1 MSCRIHQDN
10 VENTR
15 STTSGNRFE
24 SVLKAGLL
32 HSTVNVGVD
41 SMDKPGSKANPF
53 RRPPS
58 VPSWGSGPP
67 AAGRR
72 RAPIDPLPP
81 LPPPAP
87 PARTV
92 QDNLDRLRVLSANQE
107 QQLTALKFER
117 IRLKRANEELQE
129 KLLRREDIQDVTDEF
144 QQTNEEEEPEWLQEA
159 VKDLQAANK
168 MVSLT
173 QEEIDLLY
181 TRISDLVGN
190 MAILTAERDAI
201 LATLKQSQ
209 DEQSVI
215 KKEVVELEQE
225 LRESKMAT
233 ASEELRLQREMERCD
248 DQTIL
253 LIRRLQTMEAKQKR
267 LVVQLEETEDREI
280 DAIAREQIACKK
292 QSEELSKRLL
302 DSESERSRLAEDLRL
317 AQLALADAIDN
328 QNEQKKSGE
337 NEENPYAKSTE
348 EQSAR
353 LQKEYEKWN
362 SRLSVMNANES
373 KEERSARLQKE
384 YEEWK
389 RDLDIR
395 DVKQMERLTKE

>member
-1 MSCRIHQDN
+1 M
-10 VENTR
+10 
-15 STTSGNRFE
+15 
-24 SVLKAGLL
+24 
-32 HSTVNVGVD
+32 
-41 SMDKPGSKANPF
+41 
-53 RRPPS
+53 
-58 VPSWGSGPP
+58 
-67 AAGRR
+67 
-72 RAPIDPLPP
+72 
-81 LPPPAP
+81 
-87 PARTV
+87 